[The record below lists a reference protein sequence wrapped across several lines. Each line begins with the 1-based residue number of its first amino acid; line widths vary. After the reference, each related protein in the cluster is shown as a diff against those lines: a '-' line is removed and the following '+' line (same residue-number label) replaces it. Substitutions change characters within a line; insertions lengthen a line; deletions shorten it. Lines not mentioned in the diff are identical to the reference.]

1 MAMVRK
7 MKKQD
12 LERDS
17 KHTEVDSTYTI
28 IKDGDSVFLQLDTY
42 GSKDREIQGK
52 KSQSIRFSTDA
63 LKQLKNIIENE
74 INI

>member
-28 IKDGDSVFLQLDTY
+28 IKDGDSVFLQVDTY